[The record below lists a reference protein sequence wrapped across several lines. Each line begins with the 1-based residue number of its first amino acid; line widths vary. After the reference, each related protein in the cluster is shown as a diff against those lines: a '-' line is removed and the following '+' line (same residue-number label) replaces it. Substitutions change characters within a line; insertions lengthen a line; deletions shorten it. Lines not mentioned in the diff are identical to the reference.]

1 MLYLEDKIAKIVDI
15 VSTIM
20 PKDGCLGV
28 YDDDPD
34 FIYGDLDG
42 EIYNALRRLDPLVEV
57 NHGMSKIVIV
67 SSIIDYV
74 IKIPLTGIWVPVWD
88 EEEEEYNDDQ
98 TYFEPFSYGGGY
110 DNDDYCAV
118 EVDICDETEEENPEY
133 SFIFPKTFF
142 YKEINK
148 VKYYL
153 QEKCKCGGYDPNGS
167 ISVEIER
174 TGRNL
179 YEDKNKEYGT
189 VQSLE
194 WCISLVENYGV
205 EKSKE
210 IMKYLKE
217 MNITDLHNGNI
228 GYNKYGKPILL
239 DFCGFDS

>member
-1 MLYLEDKIAKIVDI
+1 MLYLEDKVAKIVNI
-15 VSTIM
+15 VSTVM

-42 EIYNALRRLDPLVEV
+42 EIWRALENIDPLVEV

-74 IKIPLTGIWVPVWD
+74 IKIPLTGVWFPEWD
-88 EEEEEYNDDQ
+88 EETEEYNDDN
-98 TYFEPFSYGGGY
+98 TTFEPFSYGGGC

-118 EVDICDETEEENPEY
+118 EVDIYDETEYENPEY
-133 SFIFPKTFF
+133 AFIFPKTFF

-153 QEKCKCGGYDPNGS
+153 QEKCKCGGGCDTSNSSHAAQTVGN
-167 ISVEIER
+167 E
-174 TGRNL
+174 L
-179 YEDKNKEYGT
+179 YEDANNEYGS
-189 VQSLE
+189 VESLE

-205 EKSKE
+205 EKAKE
-210 IMKYLKE
+210 VMKYLKK

-228 GYNKYGKPILL
+228 GYRNGKPIIL
-239 DFCGFDS
+239 DYSGFDS